1 MAIQPSSFIWKNG
14 ELIDWEKATVHV
26 LSHALHY
33 GSSVFEGIR
42 VYATPDGPA
51 AFRLPEH
58 IDRLFDSA
66 RIHRVPMPFDRDALL
81 AACRDVV
88 VCNGLESAYLR
99 PIVFR
104 GYGGLGVVAGD
115 DVATEVVVA
124 AVSWGRYL
132 GDDAMEQGV
141 DVAVSS
147 WQRPA
152 PNTIPALAKA
162 GGNYLSGSLISAEAK
177 RHGYAEGIALST
189 DGLVSEGAGENLFVI
204 RDGVL
209 CTPPV
214 ASSILSG
221 ITRDAVMRIAQD
233 LGFEIREQ
241 SIPREFLYLADELFF
256 TGTAAEITPIRSV
269 DGIAARAG
277 GRGPMTEAIQARFFG
292 LFSGDTPDRYGWL
305 TLLKDQSEDR
315 VDDCVDDSFEEV
327 PHVANA
333 V

>member
-1 MAIQPSSFIWKNG
+1 MAIQSSTYIWKNG

-42 VYATPDGPA
+42 VYATPEGPA

-81 AACRDVV
+81 EACRDVV
-88 VCNGLESAYLR
+88 VSNGLESAYVR

-104 GYGGLGVVAGD
+104 GYGGLGVVPDD

-132 GDDAMEQGV
+132 GEEAMERGV
-141 DVAVSS
+141 DVAVTS

-162 GGNYLSGSLISAEAK
+162 GGNYISGSLISAEAK

-204 RDGVL
+204 RNGVL
-209 CTPPV
+209 HTPPV
-214 ASSILSG
+214 ASSILGG
-221 ITRDAVMRIAQD
+221 ITRDAVLRMAGD
-233 LGFEIREQ
+233 LGFEVREQ
-241 SIPREFLYLADELFF
+241 PIPREFLYLADELFF

-277 GRGPMTEAIQARFFG
+277 GRGPMTEAIQQRFFG
-292 LFSGDTPDRYGWL
+292 LFSGATPDRYDWL
-305 TLLKDQSEDR
+305 TPFHAQTGSN
-315 VDDCVDDSFEEV
+315 VEEM
-327 PHVANA
+327 PHVASA
-333 V
+333 I